1 MTDADIK
8 LAKATTALNE
18 LTDMVGA
25 DHSIRKDEA
34 WVRVN
39 NTLAILNGT
48 IEMPDHWRELSAEK
62 SVIAD

>member
-1 MTDADIK
+1 MTDAEIK

-18 LTDMVGA
+18 ITTMVRT

-34 WVRVN
+34 WVRVS

-48 IEMPDHWRELSAEK
+48 IEMPDH
-62 SVIAD
+62 